1 MICVALAGVA
11 CSTSSVIT
19 DEIVDLYAMQ
29 QLQLPAATWGRI
41 ASAGSATVSVGLLVV
56 AVVVER
62 TGTRMLGAVSLLVLG
77 GVMLLLC
84 AVRLE
89 LFILL
94 LGLALVCRDAA
105 YVCTNSLC
113 QTVHAAAVS
122 AASGSSSS
130 GSASKDELLHRA
142 NMWYR
147 IATGSAAIVAPV
159 AITQATASLS
169 ASGAGGQPYALVIGT
184 TGIGMTLAGAL
195 LWQYPP
201 SIGTEPAAAAA
212 ATATGVRTAAARVG
226 AGGVSKGFLAEA
238 GECWATFTAPFV
250 QRPGAMIHRLFAFFS
265 IIHLHVKD
273 DPLPREARDKR
284 TANCTIIAQFP
295 IDSEQGQFAELPLKT
310 TGKSAK
316 FRRLLLC
323 NSE

>member
-113 QTVHAAAVS
+113 QTVHAAAAS

-184 TGIGMTLAGAL
+184 TGIWMTLAGAL

-201 SIGTEPAAAAA
+201 SLGTEPAAAA
-212 ATATGVRTAAARVG
+212 ATGVRTAAARVG

-250 QRPGAMIHRLFAFFS
+250 QRPGAMRHRLFFFFS
-265 IIHLHVKD
+265 IVHFHV
-273 DPLPREARDKR
+273 
-284 TANCTIIAQFP
+284 
-295 IDSEQGQFAELPLKT
+295 
-310 TGKSAK
+310 
-316 FRRLLLC
+316 
-323 NSE
+323 

>member
-1 MICVALAGVA
+1 MRPAAHHDPVRVSRVSAEHLQLRDAERAAGEPLCSCDKHRVAAATAARG
-11 CSTSSVIT
+11 
-19 DEIVDLYAMQ
+19 
-29 QLQLPAATWGRI
+29 LPAAV
-41 ASAGSATVSVGLLVV
+41 ADQDSSAQHGVGQ
-56 AVVVER
+56 R
-62 TGTRMLGAVSLLVLG
+62 RVLP
-77 GVMLLLC
+77 
-84 AVRLE
+84 R
-89 LFILL
+89 
-94 LGLALVCRDAA
+94 RRAA
-105 YVCTNSLC
+105 PDV
-113 QTVHAAAVS
+113 QVQPAAEVDRAAV
-122 AASGSSSS
+122 AGV
-130 GSASKDELLHRA
+130 EHHQ
-142 NMWYR
+142 W
-147 IATGSAAIVAPV
+147 VV
-159 AITQATASLS
+159 H
-169 ASGAGGQPYALVIGT
+169 GAGGQPYALVIGT